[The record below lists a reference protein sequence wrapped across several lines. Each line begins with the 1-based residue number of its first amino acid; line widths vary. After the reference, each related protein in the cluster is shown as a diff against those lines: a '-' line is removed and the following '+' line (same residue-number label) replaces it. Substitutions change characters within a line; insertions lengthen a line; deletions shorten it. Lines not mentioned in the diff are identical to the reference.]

1 MLASQVVQLMI
12 WQVETLPPPPPLAAL
27 CVENVNDVNMFQ
39 DTTVGFYEP
48 SELQVRTNDLYD
60 TSCCCLH

>member
-12 WQVETLPPPPPLAAL
+12 WQVETLPPPPPPLAAL

-39 DTTVGFYEP
+39 DTTVGFFEQ
-48 SELQVRTNDLYD
+48 LFNT
-60 TSCCCLH
+60 